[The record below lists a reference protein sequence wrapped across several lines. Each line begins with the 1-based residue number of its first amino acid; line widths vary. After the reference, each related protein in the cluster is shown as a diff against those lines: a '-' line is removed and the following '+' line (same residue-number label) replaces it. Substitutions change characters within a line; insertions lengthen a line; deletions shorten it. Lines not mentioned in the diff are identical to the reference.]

1 MVIKAGDVSEEIWGD
16 YNDDMMIMMNPR
28 LKFYREC
35 VGSLLF
41 LAPTL
46 RPMVNSELSF
56 SGDLD
61 RSPCLVYNYGNQS

>member
-1 MVIKAGDVSEEIWGD
+1 MSKH
-16 YNDDMMIMMNPR
+16 DMMMMIIMMNPR

-61 RSPCLVYNYGNQS
+61 RSPCLVYNYANQS

>member
-1 MVIKAGDVSEEIWGD
+1 MMMLMV
-16 YNDDMMIMMNPR
+16 MMMMMMMMNQR

-61 RSPCLVYNYGNQS
+61 RSQSLVYNYGNQS